1 MLSLGERRAN
11 TNASPSRCLLESHG
25 LATRP
30 LPRRANTLEL
40 AFDSL
45 SLRATCENEAQARSE
60 LGDAVAD
67 MLKHRLGDLRAAT
80 SSKDLL
86 AGKPRV
92 STDGQHM
99 IVDVGDT
106 HRIVFKANH
115 IKCPMTNTKEVDWE
129 RVSRIKI
136 LRIEGDNA

>member
-1 MLSLGERRAN
+1 M
-11 TNASPSRCLLESHG
+11 
-25 LATRP
+25 
-30 LPRRANTLEL
+30 EL
-40 AFDSL
+40 AFDSS
-45 SLRATCENEAQARSE
+45 SLRATCENEAQARGE
-60 LGDAVAD
+60 LGDTVAE
-67 MLKHRLGDLRAAT
+67 MLKHRLGDLRAAA

-92 STDGQHM
+92 SADGQHM

-115 IKCPMTNTKEVDWE
+115 IKCPMKNTKEVDWE

-136 LRIEGDNA
+136 VRIEGDNA